1 MSDPRPGRPPLTP
14 PPTPSP
20 SIARPRDLDA
30 ALAAL
35 SESPDA
41 DLLAGGTD
49 LVVETNLGHRRPR
62 GIVALRRV
70 ADLQGVEVRD
80 DVLDLGAGMTY
91 AQVEAELAEEAPGLA
106 MASRTVGSPQIRNVG
121 TIGGNLG
128 TASPAGDALPWLV
141 ALDAEV
147 VLAAPDGP
155 RRVPVGEF
163 LTGVKQ
169 TDLRPGE
176 VIHRVEVPRRAG
188 PQHVAKVG
196 PRNAMAIAVASV
208 AMVVDTDD
216 RRVRV
221 AMGSVG
227 PTPVRP
233 HDAEAEVSAALDWTA
248 LTCPDDAVDA
258 FAAAC
263 AGAAVPITDHRSTAA
278 YRRHA
283 VGVLVGRT
291 LRRCLS

>member
-1 MSDPRPGRPPLTP
+1 M
-14 PPTPSP
+14 
-20 SIARPRDLDA
+20 
-30 ALAAL
+30 
-35 SESPDA
+35 PDA

-49 LVVETNLGHRRPR
+49 LVVETNLGHRRPQA
-62 GIVALRRV
+62 IVALRRV
-70 ADLQGVEVRD
+70 PELQGTEVRD
-80 DVLDLGAGMTY
+80 DVLDLGAGVTY
-91 AQVEAELAEEAPGLA
+91 AQVEADLGDTAPGLA
-106 MASRTVGSPQIRNVG
+106 MAARTVGSPQIRNVG

-141 ALDAEV
+141 ALDAQV
-147 VLAAPDGP
+147 VLAGPDGS
-155 RRVPVGEF
+155 RRLPVADF

-169 TDLRPGE
+169 TDRRPGE
-176 VIHRVEVPRRAG
+176 VIHRVEVPRVAG

-208 AMVVDTDD
+208 AMVVDTDH

-233 HDAEAEVSAALDWTA
+233 VEAEDEVSAALDWTA
-248 LTCPDDAVDA
+248 LSCADDAVEA
-258 FAAAC
+258 FGQAC
-263 AGAAVPITDHRSTAA
+263 ARAASPITDHRSTAD

-283 VGVLVGRT
+283 VGVLAART
-291 LRRCLS
+291 LRRCLST